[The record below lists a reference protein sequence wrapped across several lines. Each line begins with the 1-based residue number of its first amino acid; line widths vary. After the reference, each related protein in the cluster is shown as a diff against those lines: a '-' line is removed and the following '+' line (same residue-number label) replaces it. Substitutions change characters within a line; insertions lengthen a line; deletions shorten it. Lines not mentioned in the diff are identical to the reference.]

1 MTASMCPVTNPTPGS
16 DTPYAAAEARK
27 VLRALR
33 EGAAS
38 LEGDASLVPRRVRVD
53 LPLPPGDMD
62 TDEAGRRKLTH
73 SETVLPI
80 K

>member
-1 MTASMCPVTNPTPGS
+1 
-16 DTPYAAAEARK
+16 
-27 VLRALR
+27 
-33 EGAAS
+33 